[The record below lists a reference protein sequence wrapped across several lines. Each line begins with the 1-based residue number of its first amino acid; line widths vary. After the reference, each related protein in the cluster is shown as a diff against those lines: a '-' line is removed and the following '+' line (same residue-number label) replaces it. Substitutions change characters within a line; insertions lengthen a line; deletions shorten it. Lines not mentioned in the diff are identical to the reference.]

1 MKIIINLINWINRYY
16 RRISSAF
23 SYTDDEIVFL
33 KTNGKSN
40 YIF

>member
-23 SYTDDEIVFL
+23 SYTDDEIVFF
-33 KTNGKSN
+33 KENRKSN